1 VPTRP
6 RQGGVC
12 ITHGSNKKRC
22 SHKGCTNQVVKGG
35 VCVTHGAKVKRCN
48 FKGCNNIV
56 VKGGVCVTHGAKV
69 KRCSFKGCAN
79 RAVKGGV
86 CITHGAKVKP
96 CSFEGCTNNAKK
108 GGVCKTHGAKVQ
120 KKQCS
125 FVGSN
130 NQVQGKGGEF
140 VLLMALRRSSVPK
153 FVAGIAR
160 KVSTQTRTRPFNQM
174 LISLLPSLLVYI
186 MKKMKMRS
194 NLIVGFGSCVDQ
206 FCLFQLHLYDHKT
219 DNDDDDA
226 FYIKEKRRLL

>member
-1 VPTRP
+1 
-6 RQGGVC
+6 
-12 ITHGSNKKRC
+12 
-22 SHKGCTNQVVKGG
+22 
-35 VCVTHGAKVKRCN
+35 
-48 FKGCNNIV
+48 
-56 VKGGVCVTHGAKV
+56 
-69 KRCSFKGCAN
+69 
-79 RAVKGGV
+79 
-86 CITHGAKVKP
+86 
-96 CSFEGCTNNAKK
+96 
-108 GGVCKTHGAKVQ
+108 VQ

-130 NQVQGKGGEF
+130 NQVQGKRGGEF